1 MTETEKLINEVLE
14 LDAKATPGHW
24 QKVSSLPV
32 YAVCTQGEWG
42 VWDVVTATGREYAR
56 HAHHEKHGS
65 KSEDADLIAHYRTA
79 APKLAKALREALHA
93 IKQADL
99 HCEAI
104 ALSSLL
110 PPSEV
115 GDYGQSRFFEGQATK
130 SVGSGGRAHFILKES
145 LTRIEEI
152 LKGEA

>member
-1 MTETEKLINEVLE
+1 MTHAEKLIAEVLE

-79 APKLAKALREALHA
+79 APKLAKALREALA
-93 IKQADL
+93 LIDML
-99 HCEAI
+99 HGFNVGVSF
-104 ALSSLL
+104 LSEER
-110 PPSEV
+110 PSAQ
-115 GDYGQSRFFEGQATK
+115 YAK
-130 SVGSGGRAHFILKES
+130 L
-145 LTRIEEI
+145 EEI